1 MDANGK
7 RLQFLLSFMES
18 NGIGKNDLARTM
30 GVSAQNI
37 FTYFKRDSMKL
48 SYAQEI
54 FSRYGYTLSFA
65 LEKEQQST
73 DAVIID
79 IQPLVSPGGLKRLAF
94 LRVAFALYG
103 INRKTLAEALDLN
116 LAGVNRWFH
125 VDDIAIAYIFKIA
138 ELYGLKVRI
147 TATPKNKATQLA

>member
-1 MDANGK
+1 MDAGEK
-7 RLQFLLSFMES
+7 RLQFLLSFMET
-18 NGIGKNDLARTM
+18 NGIGKNELARVM

-37 FTYFKRDSMKL
+37 FTYFKRDDMKL

-54 FSRYGYTLSFA
+54 FNKYGYDLSFA

-73 DAVIID
+73 SSVIID
-79 IQPLVSPGGLKRLAF
+79 IQPLISPGGLKRLAF

-103 INRKTLAEALDLN
+103 INRKTLADDLGLN
-116 LAGVNRWFH
+116 LTGVNRWFR
-125 VDDIAIAYIFKIA
+125 VDDIAISYIFEIA

>member
-1 MDANGK
+1 MRGRSVPLASLSAK
-7 RLQFLLSFMES
+7 KAWLIQKVLLRP
-18 NGIGKNDLARTM
+18 L
-30 GVSAQNI
+30 
-37 FTYFKRDSMKL
+37 TYLDSIHCCH
-48 SYAQEI
+48 AQEI
-54 FSRYGYTLSFA
+54 FSRYGYILSFA

-103 INRKTLAEALDLN
+103 INRKALAEALDLN
-116 LAGVNRWFH
+116 LAGVNRWFR
-125 VDDIAIAYIFKIA
+125 VDDIAISYIFEIA